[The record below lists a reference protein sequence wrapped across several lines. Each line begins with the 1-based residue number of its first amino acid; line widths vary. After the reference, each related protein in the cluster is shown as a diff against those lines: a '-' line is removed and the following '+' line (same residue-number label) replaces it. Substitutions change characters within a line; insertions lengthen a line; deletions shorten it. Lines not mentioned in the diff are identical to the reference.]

1 MLQTDGQNMSHFAA
15 QLKTEISRIAKK
27 ETRTQAA
34 VLKKAQTTHRAE
46 IADLKRRIASL
57 EAVVRRLGKTAARP
71 LAPPQEEDE
80 PQGLR
85 FRADGFASLRKKFGV
100 SAAQMALLLGV
111 SNQSVYHWE
120 TGKSKPRAAQL
131 QAIAAVRKLGK
142 KEVAQRLAAHSTE
155 TRIE

>member
-1 MLQTDGQNMSHFAA
+1 MSNFAA
-15 QLKTEISRIAKK
+15 QLKIEISRIAKK

-34 VLKKAQTTHRAE
+34 VLKKAQATHRAE

-57 EAVVRRLGKTAARP
+57 EAVVRRLGKTSARSTTP
-71 LAPPQEEDE
+71 AKEEDE
-80 PQGLR
+80 SQGLR

-142 KEVAQRLAAHSTE
+142 KEVAQRLAAHAQESAAN
-155 TRIE
+155 

>member
-1 MLQTDGQNMSHFAA
+1 
-15 QLKTEISRIAKK
+15 
-27 ETRTQAA
+27 
-34 VLKKAQTTHRAE
+34 
-46 IADLKRRIASL
+46 
-57 EAVVRRLGKTAARP
+57 VVRRLGKTSARSTTP
-71 LAPPQEEDE
+71 AKEEDE
-80 PQGLR
+80 SQGLR

-100 SAAQMALLLGV
+100 SATQMGLLLGV

-155 TRIE
+155 TNAQ

>member
-1 MLQTDGQNMSHFAA
+1 MSNFAA

-27 ETRTQAA
+27 ESRTQAA

-57 EAVVRRLGKTAARP
+57 EAVVRRLDKTSARSTTP
-71 LAPPQEEDE
+71 AKEDHE

-142 KEVAQRLAAHSTE
+142 KEVAQRLAAHAQESAAN
-155 TRIE
+155 

>member
-1 MLQTDGQNMSHFAA
+1 MTNFAA

-34 VLKKAQTTHRAE
+34 VLKKAQATHRAE

-57 EAVVRRLGKTAARP
+57 EAVVRRLGKTPGRP
-71 LAPPQEEDE
+71 ATPAKEEDE
-80 PQGLR
+80 SRGLR
-85 FRADGFASLRKKFGV
+85 FRADGFASLRKKFGL

-142 KEVAQRLAAHSTE
+142 KEVAQRLDAHAQEPAAK
-155 TRIE
+155 

>member
-1 MLQTDGQNMSHFAA
+1 MSNFAA

-27 ETRTQAA
+27 ESRMQAA
-34 VLKKAQTTHRAE
+34 VLKKTQVSQRAE
-46 IADLKRRIASL
+46 IADLKKRIASL
-57 EAVVRRLGKTAARP
+57 EAVVRSLGKTPARSI
-71 LAPPQEEDE
+71 APTKDDDE

-85 FRADGFASLRKKFGV
+85 FRADGFASLRKKFGL

-142 KEVAQRLAAHSTE
+142 KEVAARLAQHATE
-155 TRIE
+155 PTDA

>member
-1 MLQTDGQNMSHFAA
+1 MSNFAA
-15 QLKTEISRIAKK
+15 QLKIEISRIAKK

-34 VLKKAQTTHRAE
+34 VLKKAQATHRAE

-57 EAVVRRLGKTAARP
+57 EAVVRRLGKTSARSTTP
-71 LAPPQEEDE
+71 AKEEDE

-142 KEVAQRLAAHSTE
+142 KEVAQRLAALAQE
-155 TRIE
+155 PVAK